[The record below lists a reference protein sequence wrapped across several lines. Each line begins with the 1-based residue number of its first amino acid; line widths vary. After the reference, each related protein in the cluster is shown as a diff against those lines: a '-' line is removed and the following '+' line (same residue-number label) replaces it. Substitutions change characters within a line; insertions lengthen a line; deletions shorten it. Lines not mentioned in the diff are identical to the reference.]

1 MSSYDPTPALPP
13 FPERSIDQEPGFT
26 RYQSLVTPQNMRD
39 QYLFGIPLKS
49 NISGA
54 PQEMTDDTLGTFINR
69 AISLIEH
76 ELKINISPV
85 LYQDRYD
92 YNLWDYQKYNYIQ
105 LNHWPVIQV
114 KSIKG
119 KYPNAVDFIQYP
131 TEWISIYGE
140 FGMMQLTPTNGQI
153 SQFFL
158 TNDATYIPLL
168 LGSRAQWP
176 QLWEVTY
183 LSGFPQDKIPAMI
196 NDLIGTATAISV
208 LSMVGPVIFP
218 FTSYSIGI
226 DGTSQGVGA
235 PGPMWLQQRMQELKE
250 QYEHLL
256 QTAKHYYN
264 KSLLL
269 GVL

>member
-1 MSSYDPTPALPP
+1 MSFDPTPELPP
-13 FPERSIDQEPGFT
+13 FPERSVDLDEGFK
-26 RYQSLVTPQNMRD
+26 RFQPLVTPQNMRD

-49 NISGA
+49 NFSGA
-54 PQEMTDDTLGTFINR
+54 PQEMTDETITAFIVR
-69 AISLIEH
+69 AVSMVEH

-85 LYQDRYD
+85 KYQDRYD

-105 LNHWPVIQV
+105 LNHWPVLQV
-114 KSIKG
+114 ESVKG

-131 TEWISIYGE
+131 SEWISLYGE
-140 FGMMQLTPTNGQI
+140 FGMLQLTPTNGQI

-176 QLWEVTY
+176 QLWQITY
-183 LSGFPQDKIPAMI
+183 TSGFATDKIPAII
-196 NDLIGTATAISV
+196 NDLIGTWAACQILSV
-208 LSMVGPVIFP
+208 VGPVIFP
-218 FTSYSIGI
+218 FTNYGIGI
-226 DGTSQGVGA
+226 DGTSQSVGL
-235 PGPMWLQQRMQELKE
+235 PGPMWLQQRMGEMTA
-250 QYEHLL
+250 QYEKLMAV
-256 QTAKHYYN
+256 AKHYYN